1 MWHGDVGNFLQ
12 QVMIMEDIL
21 EEKPKCI
28 FCGGV
33 TSLVNV
39 DIELNQRVDLIF
51 VAIGVTIRSP
61 KSEYNR
67 TENVMGEVV
76 DKV

>member
-1 MWHGDVGNFLQ
+1 
-12 QVMIMEDIL
+12 MEDIL
-21 EEKPKCI
+21 EEKRKCI

-33 TSLVNV
+33 TMLVNV

-51 VAIGVTIRSP
+51 CCYRCDNSFTEIY
-61 KSEYNR
+61 EYNR